1 MWMRKRMTV
10 NLAGNDKS
18 FGAPLFAGLVALAL
32 SFVTLTGSSAQEIL
46 QKIEVLV
53 NDEVISAYDVQQRLG
68 LVVAS
73 TGGVRNQEELIRLR
87 DQVLS
92 SMVDERLQLQ
102 EAAEFEVEVSNAEID
117 DAYMRVSSN
126 FNQTPEN
133 FETFLAGYG
142 ATKLTLTDQLRAEFA
157 WQTLVRGRLGSQ
169 ITISDEDVESTI
181 EQIKAN
187 KGKYE
192 YRLSEIY
199 LILDSPNR
207 EKVVRQRAERL
218 VKQVADGAQ
227 FAVVARQFSE
237 SATAARGGD
246 LGWVAESQ
254 LAPEVEAAVSK
265 LDILEIS
272 EPITTPGG
280 VYVLQLRD
288 RRRILSADPL
298 DVQLDLAQVVLP
310 FDNETTQEDLD
321 AWAAKAEEL
330 RPNVT
335 TCAQAKP
342 FAEQL
347 PGGTVHMPIGFI
359 SLRELGPALA
369 ATLGQLTEGIPSDPL
384 ASQDGIRIFFVC
396 GRQQPNIEPPDF
408 DTVYNQLTEQRLTMM
423 ARRYLRDLR
432 RDAIVDYR

>member
-1 MWMRKRMTV
+1 MDEKKMTV
-10 NLAGNDKS
+10 NLAGRDKS
-18 FGAPLFAGLVALAL
+18 FGGPLFMGLAALAL
-32 SFVTLTGSSAQEIL
+32 SLVTSAAPSAQEIL
-46 QKIEVLV
+46 EKIEVLV

-73 TGGVRNQEELIRLR
+73 TGGVRNQEELMRLR

-102 EAAEFEVEVSNAEID
+102 EAAQYEVEVSDAEID

-133 FETFLAGYG
+133 FEEFLTGFG
-142 ATKLTLTDQLRAEFA
+142 SSRLTLTDQLRAEFA
-157 WQTLVRGRLGSQ
+157 WQALVRGRLGSQ
-169 ITISDEDVESTI
+169 VTISDEDVESTI

-199 LILDSPNR
+199 LILDNPNR
-207 EKVVRQRAERL
+207 AKIVRQRAERL

-246 LGWVAESQ
+246 LGWVGESQ
-254 LAPEVEAAVSK
+254 LTPEVEAAVSK
-265 LDILEIS
+265 LAVLEIS
-272 EPITTPGG
+272 EPITTAGG

-298 DVQLDLAQVVLP
+298 DVQLDLTQVVLP
-310 FDNETTQEDLD
+310 FDNESTQEDLEG
-321 AWAAKAEEL
+321 WAAKAEEL
-330 RPNVT
+330 RPT
-335 TCAQAKP
+335 ITSCAQSQT
-342 FAEQL
+342 FADQL
-347 PGGTVHMPIGFI
+347 PEGTVHMPIGFI
-359 SLRELGPALA
+359 SLRELGPELA
-369 ATLGQLTEGIPSDPL
+369 STLGQLTEGMPSEPL
-384 ASQDGIRIFFVC
+384 ASQDGIRVFFVC
-396 GRQQPNIEPPDF
+396 GTQQPDIKPPDF
-408 DTVYNQLTEQRLTMM
+408 DTVFNRLTEQRLTMM